1 MSAAGARLRENPLLA
16 KWLLAIILATGMPEI
31 SQQDGERFGTMREYD
46 QMTMWNNVTGSVVV
60 RLYLILLNK
69 GNDKGNENMVVFP
82 YSYRSKVFSRD
93 PEKLVMKSLGTE
105 FHLGEFKVKYQGRW
119 QAKALTMQIVSS
131 FFVGLIIGVFWWA
144 VGFCTSNVN
153 DNPNDRFGAWMAPFR
168 AKYGIL

>member
-31 SQQDGERFGTMREYD
+31 SQQDGERFGNMRGYE
-46 QMTMWNNVTGSVVV
+46 QMAMLNNVTGSVVV